1 MCGII
6 GCVQRGGDCWPRV
19 YDGLK
24 RLEYRGYDSVGVAV
38 LDQNAIGIRKK
49 KGGADALADAYLKGG
64 AGIGHTRWA
73 THGAPSDENA
83 HPHAA
88 GKFALV
94 HNGIVENFAVLK
106 EELVAAGE
114 VFLSET
120 DSEVIVKLM
129 SRTARRK
136 SPV

>member
-49 KGGADALADAYLKGG
+49 KMK
-64 AGIGHTRWA
+64 TRK
-73 THGAPSDENA
+73 HLE
-83 HPHAA
+83 
-88 GKFALV
+88 KF
-94 HNGIVENFAVLK
+94 
-106 EELVAAGE
+106 
-114 VFLSET
+114 
-120 DSEVIVKLM
+120 
-129 SRTARRK
+129 
-136 SPV
+136 